1 MEPNLD
7 YYDTVNTT
15 WDKVVFR
22 VLPESS
28 TRVGELLAGG
38 VDIVNNVNPNE
49 WDRINS
55 NDGTSVLLGEGT
67 RVYMLGMK
75 CSEGNETADVRVRQ
89 AIDYAIV
96 DSVIADAVLD
106 GASVPTLTR
115 VANGVVGQD
124 TSLYGKYNFDVDKAN
139 QLLDEAGY
147 PRGEDGIR
155 FTLGLEG
162 SNGR

>member
-67 RVYMLGMK
+67 RV
-75 CSEGNETADVRVRQ
+75 
-89 AIDYAIV
+89 
-96 DSVIADAVLD
+96 
-106 GASVPTLTR
+106 
-115 VANGVVGQD
+115 
-124 TSLYGKYNFDVDKAN
+124 
-139 QLLDEAGY
+139 
-147 PRGEDGIR
+147 
-155 FTLGLEG
+155 FTCV
-162 SNGR
+162 